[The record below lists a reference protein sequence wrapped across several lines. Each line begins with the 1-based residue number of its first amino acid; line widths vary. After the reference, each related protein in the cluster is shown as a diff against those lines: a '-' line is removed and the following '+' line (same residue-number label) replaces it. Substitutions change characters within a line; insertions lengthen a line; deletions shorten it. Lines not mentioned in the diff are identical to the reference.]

1 MIKTLFLSALEI
13 SLATSPIILLFILL
27 GPLLNKHYAAK
38 WKYRIWIVL
47 AVRLLIPF
55 GQAKSESV
63 VVIDIPKEITTPLM
77 NRGIVESVFIPGEQ
91 VKVSNLSEDEIELPT
106 KMQTMRMPFDI
117 TMLDFIASV
126 WLIGGL
132 SVISVHGF
140 SYVRFRRQVAQ
151 KGISVEDD
159 SILCLLKQLTEE
171 LQIRHKI
178 VIIKYAQ
185 AASPMMLGFIRP
197 ILVMPDETYRR
208 EELYFILKHELI
220 HLKRHDIYF
229 KLLLLAVNALHW
241 FNPAVRLMRKEATV
255 DMELSCDERVV
266 RGMNLEAR
274 KTYTRTLLSALNRQC
289 VRRTVLST
297 QFYGGKQVMKK
308 RFQNI
313 LAETKKKN
321 GFSMV
326 VCAVVLTLALGSLV
340 GCSIKEATSDE
351 SEINDME
358 TEYDT
363 GIVNVD
369 ALKVREEP
377 ESDAPVIGLLPNG
390 EEVTILAEDNEF
402 YRILWEEEDF
412 DTVEAYV
419 RKEFIV
425 VE

>member
-27 GPLLNKHYAAK
+27 GPLLSKHYAAK

-185 AASPMMLGFIRP
+185 AASPMMVGFIRP

-241 FNPAVRLMRKEATV
+241 FNPAVRLMRKESTV
-255 DMELSCDERVV
+255 DMELSCDEGVV
-266 RGMNLEAR
+266 RGMSLEAR
-274 KTYTRTLLSALNRQC
+274 KTYTKTLLSALNRQC
-289 VRRTVLST
+289 ARRTVLST
-297 QFYGGKQVMKK
+297 LFYGGKQVMKK

-313 LAETKKKN
+313 LMGTRKKN

-340 GCSIKEATSDE
+340 GCSIKEVASDE

-358 TEYDT
+358 AEYDA

-390 EEVTILAEDNEF
+390 EGVTILAEDNEF
-402 YRILWEEEDF
+402 YRILWQEED